1 MTQPTLHAPKLSR
14 KEKYG
19 YGIGAMGEGMAFN
32 LVSSFFMIY
41 CTDSLGISAGFI
53 ATFFFAARIW
63 DALND
68 IMMGT
73 LAENIHTKWGKH
85 RPWILLGALLN
96 AAVLVLLFNP
106 TLARAGNVHLYI
118 VVFYVLFDMTYT
130 IIDVPYYAYAAA
142 FTDAH
147 ERDQISAIPRIL
159 GGVGTIG
166 IPALTL
172 MMVQKL
178 SPESQ
183 AQGFFRWAVLVAIFF
198 VCCAFVATGTMK
210 NRNIAAAEKKFT
222 FREALSTLKNNE
234 QLLAAAAVFVL
245 AFVAVN
251 MTTSVA
257 VYYFKYVWQK
267 PEAYA
272 PFSIIAGAGMAVSL
286 LAYPFLVKKFTR
298 RKIFI
303 ASLILPIVG
312 YTLMFVVSM
321 LTKRI
326 EFLLPVAFVLV
337 SGYGCIS
344 ILSSVFLA
352 DTVDYGEWKFG
363 YRSENI
369 IFSVLTLMGK
379 FSGAISALL
388 TGWGMQAGGYKPTAE
403 ETLGIAAEAAI
414 TQQPESV
421 TTALTILMFAV
432 PPLILMG
439 ALLLFV
445 KKYHLHGAFL
455 EKVQGELAQ
464 MRVERG

>member
-183 AQGFFRWAVLVAIFF
+183 AQGFFQRVGGLFWPCAHYAVLAGSHGLHHRPKGSVKQRKALCMRGGAP
-198 VCCAFVATGTMK
+198 VEQGAFKQFGYGQFKTGVPGK
-210 NRNIAAAEKKFT
+210 
-222 FREALSTLKNNE
+222 
-234 QLLAAAAVFVL
+234 
-245 AFVAVN
+245 
-251 MTTSVA
+251 
-257 VYYFKYVWQK
+257 
-267 PEAYA
+267 
-272 PFSIIAGAGMAVSL
+272 GAGYWSGASFRHMSAKGKFL
-286 LAYPFLVKKFTR
+286 FGNPFLSWHCRAGRNAQHKGKSCYKCMKYAWQGSFCHFT
-298 RKIFI
+298 
-303 ASLILPIVG
+303 
-312 YTLMFVVSM
+312 TLLRPACGVNAA
-321 LTKRI
+321 RQW
-326 EFLLPVAFVLV
+326 P
-337 SGYGCIS
+337 
-344 ILSSVFLA
+344 
-352 DTVDYGEWKFG
+352 
-363 YRSENI
+363 
-369 IFSVLTLMGK
+369 
-379 FSGAISALL
+379 
-388 TGWGMQAGGYKPTAE
+388 AG
-403 ETLGIAAEAAI
+403 
-414 TQQPESV
+414 
-421 TTALTILMFAV
+421 F
-432 PPLILMG
+432 
-439 ALLLFV
+439 
-445 KKYHLHGAFL
+445 
-455 EKVQGELAQ
+455 
-464 MRVERG
+464 